1 MGRSSRVH
9 GYDKAKEILKG
20 LGYDYVVLSKEAF
33 EHDIS
38 FKELTDIIRRLIK
51 IAENKNLVFGVK
63 LTNTFPVKITRNELQ
78 GNDMYM
84 SGPPLYPFSINVA
97 AMIAKEFNGDLPIS
111 YSGGAD
117 VNNIKDILD
126 TGIYPVTV
134 STLLL
139 KQGGYKN
146 ITRLNEKCK
155 DYKRGKIT
163 KINVEKLE
171 ALASKSISDFNY
183 SKNIKKKAEIK
194 GGDYS
199 EFCSKCKNCVDVC
212 PNRSNKLVNVD
223 GKKYT
228 VHIDDLCNECGNC
241 ALFCIYNHSPYKEK
255 FTIFSSKEN
264 FDNSKNN
271 GVYLDK
277 DMFLR
282 TNKRDV
288 SIEEANEYKKIYK
301 ATRRDI

>member
-1 MGRSSRVH
+1 MEIIASFAQS
-9 GYDKAKEILKG
+9 AKT
-20 LGYDYVVLSKEAF
+20 VL
-33 EHDIS
+33 
-38 FKELTDIIRRLIK
+38 
-51 IAENKNLVFGVK
+51 
-63 LTNTFPVKITRNELQ
+63 
-78 GNDMYM
+78 M
-84 SGPPLYPFSINVA
+84 SVL
-97 AMIAKEFNGDLPIS
+97 
-111 YSGGAD
+111 
-117 VNNIKDILD
+117 
-126 TGIYPVTV
+126 
-134 STLLL
+134 
-139 KQGGYKN
+139 
-146 ITRLNEKCK
+146 
-155 DYKRGKIT
+155 
-163 KINVEKLE
+163 
-171 ALASKSISDFNY
+171 
-183 SKNIKKKAEIK
+183 
-194 GGDYS
+194 
-199 EFCSKCKNCVDVC
+199 
-212 PNRSNKLVNVD
+212 NRSNKLVNVD